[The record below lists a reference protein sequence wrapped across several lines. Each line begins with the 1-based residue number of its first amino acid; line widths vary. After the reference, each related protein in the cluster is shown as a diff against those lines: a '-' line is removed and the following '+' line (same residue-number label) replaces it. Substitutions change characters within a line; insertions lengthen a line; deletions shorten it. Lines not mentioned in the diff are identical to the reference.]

1 MRRFVGGACAALLL
15 TACAAQHSRG
25 TVAMKITDTQAH
37 VCVGKESVTPGT
49 RLEVLR
55 NVCEGPKQT
64 CKLTHVGQGSVTDVL
79 NEHYSVAEFPAAIR
93 VREGDLIEV
102 QK

>member
-1 MRRFVGGACAALLL
+1 MRRFVGGAGAALVL

-37 VCVGKESVTPGT
+37 VCVGKEAVHPGT
-49 RLEVLR
+49 SLEVLR
-55 NVCEGPKQT
+55 NVCNGPKQT
-64 CKLTHVGQGSVTDVL
+64 CKLTHVGQGSVTAVL
-79 NEHYSVAEFPAAIR
+79 NEHYSVAEFPAAIK

>member
-1 MRRFVGGACAALLL
+1 MRRIIGGTCAILIL
-15 TACAAQHSRG
+15 TGCTAQHSRG

-37 VCVGKESVTPGT
+37 VCVGNEFVHTGT
-49 RLEVLR
+49 SLEVLR
-55 NVCEGPKQT
+55 NVCDGPKQT
-64 CKLTHVGQGSVTDVL
+64 CKLTHVGQGTVTEVL
-79 NEHYSVAEFPAAIR
+79 NEHYSVAEFPAAIK